1 MKCRTSEEKNF
12 EEEKGNDMSGQS
24 KRLTFVVTPE
34 IEAQMK
40 AMKREVYFD
49 RTQSDMIRELV
60 AAGVRSCKAGDKH
73 AGAERKNA

>member
-1 MKCRTSEEKNF
+1 M
-12 EEEKGNDMSGQS
+12 GAQS

-40 AMKREVYFD
+40 SLKKEMYFD

-60 AAGVRSCKAGDKH
+60 AAGVRSCKAGRE
-73 AGAERKNA
+73 AGSTERKNA